1 MMKPQTKCFLVMF
14 FYLFLILTGNML
26 FWTFLDNPFLSIV
39 GLVFGGALLGY
50 IVGDWATMKL
60 ERGDF
65 EK

>member
-1 MMKPQTKCFLVMF
+1 MKPSTKCFLVMF

-39 GLVFGGALLGY
+39 GLIFGGALLGY
-50 IVGDWATMKL
+50 IVGDWANMKL

>member
-1 MMKPQTKCFLVMF
+1 MKPSTKCFLVMF

-26 FWTFLDNPFLSIV
+26 FWTFLDNPILSIV

-50 IVGDWATMKL
+50 IVGDWANMKL

>member
-1 MMKPQTKCFLVMF
+1 MKPSTKCFLVMF

-50 IVGDWATMKL
+50 IVGDWANMKL

>member
-1 MMKPQTKCFLVMF
+1 MKPETRKI
-14 FYLFLILTGNML
+14 ILTIACNALIITGNAVY
-26 FWTFLDNPFLSIV
+26 WTLPYSALGTIF
-39 GLVFGGALLGY
+39 GLIFGGALLGY

>member
-1 MMKPQTKCFLVMF
+1 MKPKTRCFLVMLVC
-14 FYLFLILTGNML
+14 LFLIVTGNML
-26 FWTFLDNPFLSIV
+26 FWTFLDNPFLSLV

-50 IVGDWATMKL
+50 IVGDWANMKL

>member
-1 MMKPQTKCFLVMF
+1 MKPSTKCFLVMF

-26 FWTFLDNPFLSIV
+26 FWTFLDNPFLSII

-50 IVGDWATMKL
+50 IVGDWANMKL